1 MVVPAKLKN
10 PNQEKIKKQETLKQ
24 ETLKQETLK
33 IKNQKN
39 ITNQH

>member
-24 ETLKQETLK
+24 ETLK